1 MKKDTV
7 YLALSIVVIV
17 VVLVG
22 IVILMP
28 HLDILSIYG
37 WYKEHLTYA
46 TIILLMAI
54 ESSFIP
60 FPSEVVIPP
69 AAYFAMRNGDM
80 NILLI
85 VLVATIGAFVGA
97 AINYVLALLV
107 GRPIVYRFAN
117 SRLGHMCLIDAAK
130 VENAEAYFDKH
141 GSISTFLGRLIPAIR
156 QLISIPAGLARMNF
170 FKFSL
175 FTMLGAGIWNSV
187 LAYLGYWLSTKFP
200 EEQLLLQ
207 LEHYNRYLTWGG
219 YGLALLIVC
228 YIVYQGFFKS
238 HKKSEQK

>member
-1 MKKDTV
+1 
-7 YLALSIVVIV
+7 
-17 VVLVG
+17 
-22 IVILMP
+22 
-28 HLDILSIYG
+28 
-37 WYKEHLTYA
+37 
-46 TIILLMAI
+46 MAI

-85 VLVATIGAFVGA
+85 VLVATIGAFIGA

-175 FTMLGAGIWNSV
+175 FTVLGAGIWNSV

>member
-1 MKKDTV
+1 
-7 YLALSIVVIV
+7 
-17 VVLVG
+17 
-22 IVILMP
+22 
-28 HLDILSIYG
+28 
-37 WYKEHLTYA
+37 
-46 TIILLMAI
+46 
-54 ESSFIP
+54 
-60 FPSEVVIPP
+60 
-69 AAYFAMRNGDM
+69 MRNGDM

-85 VLVATIGAFVGA
+85 VLVATIGAFIGA

-170 FKFSL
+170 FKFLL
-175 FTMLGAGIWNSV
+175 FTVLGAGIWNSV

>member
-22 IVILMP
+22 IVMLMP
-28 HLDILSIYG
+28 HLDILSIYC

-60 FPSEVVIPP
+60 FPSEVVVPP

-85 VLVATIGAFVGA
+85 VLVATIGAFIGA

-175 FTMLGAGIWNSV
+175 FTVLGAGIWNSV